1 MRALVLD
8 RASAPRRALH
18 RAREHRRT
26 RSSRVVLARAA
37 DASRE
42 DVSTASRGPT
52 RRELARV
59 ALLAATTPLWA
70 DVLNDLGFFTGA
82 DAEAPALPTPG
93 PGEKVAIFS
102 GGCFWSVQK
111 ALEHAPGVVSA
122 MTGYVGGF
130 VERPRYF
137 DVAGGRTGHVESV
150 YVVYDE
156 SKTSYEAL
164 LASYWRIVDATRDD
178 GQFVDSGE
186 QYRPVIWVMDDAQ
199 REAAERSKAA
209 LERENVFGKPIKVA
223 IADASSLPF
232 YPAESYHQRYYA
244 KNPNRYQ
251 FYSMLS
257 GREEYIASVWGD
269 ERSAAGRRVVA

>member
-1 MRALVLD
+1 M
-8 RASAPRRALH
+8 
-18 RAREHRRT
+18 
-26 RSSRVVLARAA
+26 RSSRAVVARAVE
-37 DASRE
+37 ASSE
-42 DVSTASRGPT
+42 VSSATPRGPT
-52 RRELARV
+52 RRQIARV
-59 ALLAATTPLWA
+59 GLLAVTTPLWA
-70 DVLNDLGFFTGA
+70 DVARDLGFFTGA
-82 DAEAPALPTPG
+82 DAEAPELPIPG
-93 PGEKVAIFS
+93 PGQAAAAFA

-111 ALEHAPGVVSA
+111 ALERAPGVVSA
-122 MTGYVGGF
+122 TTGYIGGF

-150 YVVYDE
+150 WVVYDE

-164 LASYWRIVDATRDD
+164 LATYWRNVDATRDD
-178 GQFVDSGE
+178 GQFVDSGD
-186 QYRPVIWVMDDAQ
+186 QYRPVIWAMNEAQ

-223 IADASSLPF
+223 IADASALPF
-232 YPAESYHQRYYA
+232 YAAERYHQRYYE

-269 ERSAAGRRVVA
+269 ERAAAGRRVVS